1 MKILIDLPSDI
12 CSIYADIAKRE
23 NRSRKNLIEMILI
36 NAVGKDLV
44 AGNEPILVKEHEQVS
59 TQDTI
64 QEKLVD
70 QIIAIRN
77 RPKPSYITQ
86 KAWDAQ
92 KKKEISDLTKNI
104 NNGE

>member
-1 MKILIDLPSDI
+1 MGKIVLGELSVTDQIP
-12 CSIYADIAKRE
+12 
-23 NRSRKNLIEMILI
+23 
-36 NAVGKDLV
+36 
-44 AGNEPILVKEHEQVS
+44 EQ
-59 TQDTI
+59 I
-64 QEKLVD
+64 VD

>member
-1 MKILIDLPSDI
+1 MNEEITACLYCGNLLKNYTGRQKFCSDRCRVYWNRGKVANDKLGKIVLGELSVTDQIP
-12 CSIYADIAKRE
+12 
-23 NRSRKNLIEMILI
+23 
-36 NAVGKDLV
+36 
-44 AGNEPILVKEHEQVS
+44 EQ
-59 TQDTI
+59 I
-64 QEKLVD
+64 VD

-104 NNGE
+104 TK